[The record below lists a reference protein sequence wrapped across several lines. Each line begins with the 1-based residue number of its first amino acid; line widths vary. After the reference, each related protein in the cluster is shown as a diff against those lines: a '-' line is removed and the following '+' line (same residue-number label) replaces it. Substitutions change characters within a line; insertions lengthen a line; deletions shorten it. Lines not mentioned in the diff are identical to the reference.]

1 MRAFLALT
9 AAFLMGAVVTSL
21 PVTRTAFSQSEG
33 EGPSLDDLQTIMK
46 QVQGSYVE
54 DVSRQQ
60 LIRSAIDGMVSDL
73 DPHSGYLDPEQFKSM
88 QVNTQ
93 GEYGGL
99 GLRVTEQEDG
109 FIEVIAPIEGTPAAA
124 SDIRAG
130 DLIVGVDGTPA
141 QQLDL
146 SEAVKKMR
154 GEPGSEI
161 TITLRRDGQEPFD
174 VTLERE
180 NVTIEPVRTQAFDQI
195 GYLRITRFNEQA
207 GEAVSGAI
215 TELREDKI
223 DGEMR
228 GLVIDLRNNPG
239 GLLEQAIKVSD
250 VFLDDKEVVSA
261 RGRGGNVSKSYATQA
276 GRQVGDI
283 PIVVLINAGSAS
295 ASEIVAGA
303 LRDHDRAIVMG
314 TRSFGKG
321 SIQTVRP
328 LETGGALRLTTAR
341 YYTPSGESIQ
351 AQGIAPDIQVAQAEI
366 TRKEASRSLRERDLR
381 GALDRDD
388 SGRQQP
394 DPAEAD
400 GDQTDGDQAD
410 GDQADGDQAE
420 GEEADGETDRLA
432 QDYQLNRAVTLLRG
446 VALMDRKEG

>member
-1 MRAFLALT
+1 MRAILALT

-21 PVTRTAFSQSEG
+21 PVTRTAFSQNDG
-33 EGPSLDDLQTIMK
+33 DGVSLEDLQDVMK
-46 QVQGSYVE
+46 QVQGTYVE
-54 DVSRQQ
+54 DVSRDK

-124 SDIRAG
+124 SDIKAG
-130 DLIVGVDGTPA
+130 DLIVAVEGSPTR
-141 QQLDL
+141 QMDL
-146 SEAVKKMR
+146 SEAVKMMR

-161 TITLRRDGQEPFD
+161 TITLSRDGEEPFD

-180 NVTIEPVRTQAFDQI
+180 NVTIEPVRAQAFGQI
-195 GYLRITRFNEQA
+195 GYVRITRFNEQA
-207 GEAVSGAI
+207 GSAVASALSD
-215 TELREDKI
+215 LRDDEI

-228 GLVIDLRNNPG
+228 GLVLDLRNNPG
-239 GLLEQAIKVSD
+239 GLLKQAIKVSD

-261 RGRGGNVSKSYATQA
+261 RGRGGSVSKSYSTQA
-276 GRQVGDI
+276 RRQVGDL
-283 PIVVLINAGSAS
+283 PIVVLVNAGSAS

-321 SIQTVRP
+321 SIQTVKP
-328 LETGGALRLTTAR
+328 LDGGGALRLTTAR
-341 YYTPSGESIQ
+341 YYTPSGDSIQ
-351 AQGIAPDIQVAQAEI
+351 AEGIEPDIQVAQAEI
-366 TRKEASRSLRERDLR
+366 NRRESNRSLRERDLR
-381 GALDRDD
+381 GALDRQGAGDTGQD
-388 SGRQQP
+388 A
-394 DPAEAD
+394 DAEDAERTQD
-400 GDQTDGDQAD
+400 G
-410 GDQADGDQAE
+410 
-420 GEEADGETDRLA
+420 DGETDRLA

-446 VALMDRKEG
+446 VALMDRKEN

>member
-1 MRAFLALT
+1 MRAILALT

-21 PVTRTAFSQSEG
+21 PVARTAFSQNDG
-33 EGPSLDDLQTIMK
+33 DGVSLEDLQDVMK
-46 QVQGSYVE
+46 QVQGTYVE
-54 DVSRQQ
+54 DVSRDK

-124 SDIRAG
+124 SDIKAG
-130 DLIVGVDGTPA
+130 DLIVAVEGSPTR
-141 QQLDL
+141 QMDL
-146 SEAVKKMR
+146 SEAVKMMR

-161 TITLRRDGQEPFD
+161 TITLSRDGEEPFD

-180 NVTIEPVRTQAFDQI
+180 NVTIEPVRAQAFGQI
-195 GYLRITRFNEQA
+195 GYVRITRFNEQA
-207 GEAVSGAI
+207 GSAVASALSD
-215 TELREDKI
+215 LRDDEI

-228 GLVIDLRNNPG
+228 GLVLDLRNNPG
-239 GLLEQAIKVSD
+239 GLLKQAIKVSD

-261 RGRGGNVSKSYATQA
+261 RGRGGSVSKSYSTQA
-276 GRQVGDI
+276 RRQVGDL
-283 PIVVLINAGSAS
+283 PIVVLVNAGSAS

-321 SIQTVRP
+321 SIQTVKP
-328 LETGGALRLTTAR
+328 LDGGGALRLTTAR
-341 YYTPSGESIQ
+341 YYTPSGDSIQ
-351 AQGIAPDIQVAQAEI
+351 AEGIEPDIQVAQAEI
-366 TRKEASRSLRERDLR
+366 NRRESNRSLRERDLR
-381 GALDRDD
+381 GALDRQGAGDTGQD
-388 SGRQQP
+388 A
-394 DPAEAD
+394 DAEDAERTQD
-400 GDQTDGDQAD
+400 G
-410 GDQADGDQAE
+410 
-420 GEEADGETDRLA
+420 DGETDRLA

-446 VALMDRKEG
+446 VALMDRKEN